1 MLRNA
6 KIYEQ
11 IREAL
16 TQRVQ
21 ASELSAQDVLD
32 DLLAVGCSDIGRYVD
47 IDPRGNIL
55 INLSAVQEGD
65 LRAVQEI
72 SQAEATD
79 KGTRTGKRTRI
90 KLYNKVDALGKL
102 LTYLEQAGLLYPKET

>member
-6 KIYEQ
+6 KVYEQ

-21 ASELSAQDVLD
+21 ASKLSAQDVLD

-90 KLYNKVDALGKL
+90 KFNKVDALGKL